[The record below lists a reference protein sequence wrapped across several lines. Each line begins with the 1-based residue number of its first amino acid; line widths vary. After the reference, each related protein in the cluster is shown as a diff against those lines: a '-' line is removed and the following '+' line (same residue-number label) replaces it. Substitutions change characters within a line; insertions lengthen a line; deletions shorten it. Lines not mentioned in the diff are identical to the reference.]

1 MKYIVRMF
9 FTPHTQLQFIKLNTL
24 MRVIR
29 RQMSMSRF
37 FFFNVY
43 RFIYKYIYIYKY
55 RLLFSLLII
64 VQSFYITNI
73 FTKCIFMI
81 PGTFKPRQ
89 FEQSMLHRCNHRNIH
104 IHHLQSYRYHGLNI
118 QHFLQYQHLIDRVLI
133 QCILLQ
139 RIFL

>member
-1 MKYIVRMF
+1 MKYSSYVF
-9 FTPHTQLQFIKLNTL
+9 YTTHTITIYKIKYIDESDTTTN
-24 MRVIR
+24 VNVA
-29 RQMSMSRF
+29 F

-118 QHFLQYQHLIDRVLI
+118 QHFLQYQHSIDRVLI